1 MRKNLFLSS
10 FAIAMLAMTS
20 CSKMGPLTA
29 DNFNVTPNPLE
40 AHGGQVTATINGAFP
55 EKYMKK
61 KAVVTVTPELRFAGE
76 AVQGQSATFQGEK
89 VHGNDQ
95 TISYKVGGNY
105 TMKSNF
111 KYDPR
116 MRKSELYLVF
126 DAHVG
131 KKKIE
136 LPEIKVADGVIA
148 TSELYSRTIAN
159 GGASMA
165 ADAYQRVNEK
175 KQEARIQFLINQANI
190 RKDQVK
196 SGSVTDFVN
205 MLKEINRDTEGLN
218 VKDVEV
224 LAYASPEG
232 GFEFNDKLAKK
243 RQDESEKF
251 VQKQL
256 KETEVKSDINSK
268 YTAQDWDGFQELVA
282 ASNIQDKDLILRV
295 LSMYQDPEQREEQIR
310 NMSATFQELADG
322 ILPELR
328 RSRLVIN
335 YQTIGRSD
343 AQIMEQYEKDPSQLS
358 VEEML
363 YAATLVS
370 DNNKKEEIYKKT
382 TELYPNDAR
391 AFSNVA
397 AIEFEKGN
405 DQVARQYLDK
415 ALRVGDCPE
424 ANVNLALLDLR
435 KGDNSQDAARN
446 AEKHIAKATNSKDV
460 NQALGNK
467 YIAEG
472 KYNQAADEFKG
483 SDNNSAALAY
493 ILCKDYAKA
502 QSTLNNIS
510 NKDGMTYYLMAV
522 VNARQGNK
530 EAAQNALNT
539 AIQKDSSLAQFAKDD
554 LEFEIL
560 RK

>member
-10 FAIAMLAMTS
+10 FAIAVLAMTS

-40 AHGGQVTATINGAFP
+40 AQGGQVSATINGVFP

-76 AVQGQSATFQGEK
+76 AVKGQPATFQGEK
-89 VHGNDQ
+89 VRGNDQ

-111 KYDPR
+111 QYDPR
-116 MRKSELYLVF
+116 MRKSELYLTF
-126 DAHVG
+126 DAHIG
-131 KKKIE
+131 KKEIE
-136 LPEIKVADGVIA
+136 IPAVKVADGVIA

-165 ADAYQRVNEK
+165 EDAYQRVNEK
-175 KQEARIQFLINQANI
+175 KQEARIQFLINQAKI
-190 RKDQVK
+190 RKDQIK
-196 SGSVTDFVN
+196 GSSVTDFVN

-232 GFEFNDKLAKK
+232 GFDYNDKLAKK

-256 KETEVKSDINSK
+256 KETDVKSDVNSK
-268 YTAQDWDGFQELVA
+268 YTAQDWEGFQELVA
-282 ASNIQDKDLILRV
+282 ASDIQDKDLIIRV
-295 LSMYQDPEQREEQIR
+295 LSMYKDPEQREEQIR
-310 NMSATFQELADG
+310 NMSATFKELADG

-328 RSRLVIN
+328 RSRLIIN
-335 YQTIGRSD
+335 YETIGRSD
-343 AQIMEQYEKDPSQLS
+343 AQILEQFEKDPSQLS
-358 VEEML
+358 VEELL
-363 YAATLVS
+363 YGATLVN
-370 DNNKKEEIYKKT
+370 DADKKETIYKKA

-391 AFSNVA
+391 AYSNVA
-397 AIEFEKGN
+397 AIEFNKGN
-405 DQVARQYLDK
+405 DQEAQKYLDK
-415 ALRVGDCPE
+415 ALRAGDCAE
-424 ANVNLALLDLR
+424 ANVNLALIDLR
-435 KGDNSQDAARN
+435 KGDNSQVAARN
-446 AEKHIAKATNSKDV
+446 AEKHIAKAADAKDV

-472 KYNQAADEFKG
+472 KYAQAADELKN
-483 SDNNSAALAY
+483 SNNNSAALAQ

-502 QSTLNNIS
+502 MSTLNNVD
-510 NKDGMTYYLMAV
+510 NKDGMTYYLMAI

-530 EAAQNALNT
+530 DAAAQALQT
-539 AIQKDSSLAQFAKDD
+539 AIKMDQSLAQFAHDD
-554 LEFEIL
+554 LEFDIL

>member
-10 FAIAMLAMTS
+10 FAVAMLAMTS

-40 AHGGQVTATINGAFP
+40 AQGGQVPVTINGTFP

-76 AVQGQSATFQGEK
+76 AVQGQPATFQGEK
-89 VHGNDQ
+89 VRGNDQ
-95 TISYKVGGNY
+95 TINYKVGGNY

-111 KYDPR
+111 KYDPK

-126 DAHVG
+126 DAYVG
-131 KKKIE
+131 KKKV
-136 LPEIKVADGVIA
+136 EIPAVKVADGVIS
-148 TSELYSRTIAN
+148 TSELYSKTIGN
-159 GGASMA
+159 GGGSMA
-165 ADAYQRVNEK
+165 EDAYQRVNEK

-190 RKDQVK
+190 RKEQAQ

-232 GFEFNDKLAKK
+232 GFDFNDKLAKK

-251 VQKQL
+251 VKKQL
-256 KETEVKSDINSK
+256 KETDVKSDINSK
-268 YTAQDWDGFQELVA
+268 YTAQDWDGFQELVS
-282 ASNIQDKDLILRV
+282 ASDIQDKDLILRV

-310 NMSATFQELADG
+310 NMSTTFQELADG

-328 RSRLVIN
+328 RSRLIIN
-335 YQTIGRSD
+335 YETIGRSD
-343 AQIMEQYEKDPSQLS
+343 AQIIEQYEKDPSQLS
-358 VEEML
+358 VEELL
-363 YAATLVS
+363 YGATLVN
-370 DNNKKEEIYKKT
+370 DVDKKEEMYKKT

-391 AFSNVA
+391 AYSNVA

-405 DQVARQYLDK
+405 DAEAKSYLDK
-415 ALRVGDCPE
+415 ALRAGDCPE
-424 ANVNLALLDLR
+424 ANVNLALLALR
-435 KGDNSQDAARN
+435 NGDNSQVAAKN
-446 AEKHIAKATNSKDV
+446 AEKYIAKAADSKDV

-472 KYNQAADEFKG
+472 KYAQAADALKG
-483 SDNNSAALAY
+483 SNNNSEALAN

-502 QSTLNNIS
+502 QSVLDNVE

-530 EAAQNALNT
+530 EAAAQALKT
-539 AIQKDSSLAQFAKDD
+539 AIQKDQSLAQFAHDD
-554 LEFEIL
+554 LEFDCL

>member
-10 FAIAMLAMTS
+10 FAVAVLAMTS

-40 AHGGQVTATINGAFP
+40 AKGGQVEATINGVFP

-76 AVQGQSATFQGEK
+76 AVQGQPATFQGEK

-95 TISYKVGGNY
+95 TIAYKVGGNY

-111 KYDPR
+111 QFDPR

-126 DAHVG
+126 DAHIG
-131 KKKIE
+131 KKEIE
-136 LPEIKVADGVIA
+136 IPAVKVADGVIA

-165 ADAYQRVNEK
+165 DDAYQRVNEK

-190 RKDQVK
+190 RRNEAKN
-196 SGSVTDFVN
+196 GSVTEFVN

-218 VKDVEV
+218 IKDVEV

-232 GFEFNDKLAKK
+232 GFDFNDKLAKK
-243 RQDESEKF
+243 RQNESEKF
-251 VQKQL
+251 VNKQL
-256 KETEVKSDINSK
+256 KATKVKSDIDAK
-268 YTAQDWDGFQELVA
+268 YTAQDWEGFQELVS

-295 LSMYQDPEQREEQIR
+295 LSMYKDPEQREEQIR
-310 NMSATFQELADG
+310 NMSATFKELADG

-328 RSRLVIN
+328 RSRLIIN
-335 YQTIGRSD
+335 YETIGRSD

-358 VEEML
+358 VEELL
-363 YAATLVS
+363 YGATLVN
-370 DNNKKEEIYKKT
+370 DADKKEAIYKKT

-391 AFSNVA
+391 AYSNVA
-397 AIEFEKGN
+397 AIEFGKGN
-405 DQVARQYLDK
+405 DQEAKKYLDQ
-415 ALRVGDCPE
+415 ALRAGDCPE
-424 ANVNLALLDLR
+424 ANVNLALIDLR
-435 KGDNSQDAARN
+435 KGDNSQVAASN
-446 AEKHIAKATNSKDV
+446 AEKHIAKAADSKDV
-460 NQALGNK
+460 NQAMGNM
-467 YIAEG
+467 YIAQG
-472 KYNQAADEFKG
+472 KYAQAADEFKG
-483 SDNNSAALAY
+483 SNNNSAALAY

-502 QSTLNNIS
+502 QSTLENIS

-522 VNARQGNK
+522 VNARQGNNDA
-530 EAAQNALNT
+530 AAQAINT
-539 AIQKDSSLAQFAKDD
+539 AVKMDPSLAELANSD
-554 LEFEIL
+554 LEFANL